1 MAGLQCPKML
11 WWRVHEPDAPEL
23 QTGPEQQAVF
33 DAGNHVGEVAREH
46 VPGGVLVDFQHY
58 QVSEKI
64 AATAEA
70 LAQGAK
76 VVYEASFMADDI
88 FVSVDILERKRGG
101 FVLSEVKGT
110 LDVKEQHIPDVAV
123 QLHVVRQSG
132 LTVKRAE
139 VMHLNRECRH
149 PDLSNLFVREN
160 VTA

>member
-1 MAGLQCPKML
+1 MPPAIRLSKSRYMAGLQCPKML

-70 LAQGAK
+70 LAQGAR

-110 LDVKEQHIPDVAV
+110 LRGA
-123 QLHVVRQSG
+123 
-132 LTVKRAE
+132 
-139 VMHLNRECRH
+139 LNPCYAIISPSFSTHRLPGPRG
-149 PDLSNLFVREN
+149 
-160 VTA
+160 A